1 MTKEIIVENNG
12 AKYSEM
18 LIEIINKFDSQ
29 LPENLSFEDVIEIS
43 IESWNLANNKI
54 FLESKNLYEQELKSH
69 KYSDVVSKIIDYKQ
83 ERFDNFNNVIIDYSL
98 ENDRLQIKSQ
108 TQEENFNSMF
118 KKMILNTPITEKAKA
133 KNTKKQKNKE

>member
-1 MTKEIIVENNG
+1 MTKEIIVENNR

-69 KYSDVVSKIIDYKQ
+69 KYPDVVSKIIDYKQ
-83 ERFDNFNNVIIDYSL
+83 ERFDNFNNIIIDYSL
-98 ENDRLQIKSQ
+98 ENNRLQIKSQ
-108 TQEENFNSMF
+108 TQEEHFNSMF
-118 KKMILNTPITEKAKA
+118 KKMILNNPITEKAKA
-133 KNTKKQKNKE
+133 KNTKKPKNKE